1 MNLTRCSPSNSPR
14 LTEDFSMPD
23 ITVTSLQA
31 LKQKGEKITMLT
43 CYDATF
49 AHAASEAGV
58 EVLLVGDSLG
68 MVLQGHDSTLPV
80 TTADMAYHVACVK
93 RGNQGALIMADL
105 PFMSYATL
113 EQTYTNSAAL
123 MQAGAHL
130 VKIEGAAWLAE
141 SIRLLADRGIPV
153 CAHMGLTPQSVNVL
167 GGYKVQGRLETQARQ
182 MRADAITLEQAGAAM
197 LLLECVP
204 SELAQEIS
212 HAVKIPVIGIGAG
225 SATDGQVLV
234 MHDMLGLSITGRV
247 PKFVKNFM
255 VGQPDIQAAFRAYV
269 SAVKDVSFPGTEHGF
284 SA

>member
-1 MNLTRCSPSNSPR
+1 
-14 LTEDFSMPD
+14 MPD

-49 AHAASEAGV
+49 AHAANEAGV
-58 EVLLVGDSLG
+58 EILLVGDSLG

-80 TTADMAYHVACVK
+80 TTADMAYHVASVK

-113 EQTYTNSAAL
+113 EQTYANSAAL
-123 MQAGAHL
+123 MQAGAHM

-182 MRADAITLEQAGAAM
+182 MRADAITLEQSGAAM
-197 LLLECVP
+197 ILLECVP

-255 VGQPDIQAAFRAYV
+255 IGQPDIQAALRAYV